1 MQAAKAAQAKA
12 AALGS
17 VTSNAQLLAEQSK
30 VNISLAQKR
39 IDTLSQTDAALRRS
53 VHAYKQAE
61 DAGRRLTA
69 ASKEEQIA
77 KQELLDLGQKGR
89 QAEIE
94 EAKALQ
100 IANVQSRGL
109 AINGNRRRLE

>member
-1 MQAAKAAQAKA
+1 MAKKTEVTELKSAIEQLNQVTKEQYEIDMQAAKAAQAKA

-53 VHAYKQAE
+53 VQAYKQAE
-61 DAGRRLTA
+61 HAGRRLTA
-69 ASKEEQIA
+69 ASKEEQ
-77 KQELLDLGQKGR
+77 
-89 QAEIE
+89 
-94 EAKALQ
+94 
-100 IANVQSRGL
+100 
-109 AINGNRRRLE
+109 